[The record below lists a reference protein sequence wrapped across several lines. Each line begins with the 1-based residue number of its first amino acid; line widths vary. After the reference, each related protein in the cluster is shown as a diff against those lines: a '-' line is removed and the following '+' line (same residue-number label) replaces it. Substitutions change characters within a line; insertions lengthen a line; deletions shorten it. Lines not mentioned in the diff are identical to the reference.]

1 MELAIHN
8 LSLQNWTPSGE
19 HVSSTLFQTNV
30 VQTSNTGSPW
40 FANSAGNPLGMP
52 TEGTQTALD
61 HFGIEMVRF
70 PGGETN
76 AVFSKGMMIDGALS
90 QNVVNMLSFA
100 TQEGITVNMVVPV
113 VTPAGFSRADFLDQM
128 TQFATALETQFPG
141 VVRAFELGNEYWNG
155 RVAFDS
161 SLEFEYG
168 MNAGEVAVALSAGMQ
183 VAGYDAQVFLQAA
196 GNLRGSFG
204 NDLDKANGDIQD
216 GFEQVNGAKDVLDGI
231 IRNFYWRDAD
241 LDGFENSSGIFAEDR
256 GLGQNLEGGKNNW
269 EDWIGRDL
277 VKMVGEYNINK
288 NIALGEKGVDIG
300 VHGASYMLEHVANMV
315 EAGVDKAFLW
325 PITHNTQNALLF
337 RDEEVTTQTVHGMDI
352 STNTTRAAMIDL
364 LRQTVSSHELVT
376 TDWSIESDLKSPSN
390 SVEVTLFEGD
400 AAATASGLN
409 EQIAFLSSRSAETML
424 LDVDL
429 SGFVMEFDQL
439 RVTSIFYEEE
449 GGNMRDA
456 IVSEITP
463 IRIGDDAVFRI
474 PLRPFEV
481 VQFIFSS
488 EPTEQATQVV
498 AAGAMNVEIVPIEDP
513 NLPEPVA
520 APATTP
526 APATMPATMPAP
538 GTTPKPL
545 TTVEPLRVRGTDQSE
560 TLLGGQGDDVI
571 FALAGHDH
579 IIAGAGNDFVR
590 GGAGHDLIEGGRG
603 ADTLFGD
610 LGRDT
615 LLGGAQG
622 DYLDGGYGDDVLNG
636 GSGNDTLIG
645 GFGADRF
652 VHGDFDRG
660 FDIILDFEVGIDT
673 LSFEGTELAGPED
686 LRLISYTHDT
696 KPSTL
701 IRFLDADGAV
711 DKSLGGIVLSG
722 VKPSD
727 LDPKSF
733 EFPSVEAPIPEAG
746 AVLEG
751 FEHFPELH
759 SLLLA
764 YKGEPQEAQEEDLD
778 EDAFALAV

>member
-8 LSLQNWTPSGE
+8 LSLKNWAPSGE

-40 FANSAGNPLGMP
+40 FANSADNPLGVP

-90 QNVVNMLSFA
+90 QNVVNMLTFA
-100 TQEGITVNMVVPV
+100 IKEGIAVNMVVPV
-113 VTPAGFSRADFLDQM
+113 ETPAGFSRAAFLDQM
-128 TQFATALETQFPG
+128 TQFATALETEFPG
-141 VVRAFELGNEYWNG
+141 VVRAFELGNEYWGG

-204 NDLDKANGDIQD
+204 NDLDKANGDIQA
-216 GFEQVNGAKDVLDGI
+216 GFDRVNGAKDALDGI

-241 LDGFENSSGIFAEDR
+241 LDGFDNSSGIFAEDR
-256 GLGQNLEGGKNNW
+256 GLGQNLDGGKNNW

-300 VHGASYMLEHVANMV
+300 IHGASYMLEHVANMV
-315 EAGVDKAFLW
+315 EAGVDQAFLW

-337 RDEEVTTQTVHGMDI
+337 RDEQVTTQTVHGLEI
-352 STNTTRAAMIDL
+352 STNTTRGAMIDL

-376 TDWSIESDLKSPSN
+376 TDWSISSDLKSPSN
-390 SVEVTLFEGD
+390 SVEVTLFEGE
-400 AAATASGLN
+400 AGVTASGLN

-424 LDVDL
+424 LEVDL
-429 SGFVMEFDQL
+429 SGFVTEFDQL
-439 RVTSIFYEEE
+439 RVTSIFYEEA

-463 IRIGDDAVFRI
+463 TRIGDDAVFRI

-481 VQFIFSS
+481 MQFIFSS
-488 EPTEQATQVV
+488 EPAEEAVQV
-498 AAGAMNVEIVPIEDP
+498 AAAAMTIAVLPIEEP
-513 NLPEPVA
+513 SLPELPST
-520 APATTP
+520 PELQTTP
-526 APATMPATMPAP
+526 ELPTAP
-538 GTTPKPL
+538 GPL
-545 TTVEPLRVRGTDQSE
+545 TTLQPLRLRGTDQSE

-571 FALAGHDH
+571 FALAGNDH
-579 IIAGAGNDFVR
+579 IAAGAGNDFVR
-590 GGAGHDLIEGGRG
+590 GGAGHDRIEGGRG

-652 VHGDFDRG
+652 VHSDFDRG

-673 LSFEGTELAGPED
+673 LSFEGTDLTGPED

-733 EFPSVEAPIPEAG
+733 EFPPVEAPIPEAS

-764 YKGEPQEAQEEDLD
+764 YKGEPQEVQEEDLD

>member
-1 MELAIHN
+1 MGFAVHN
-8 LSLQNWTPSGE
+8 LSLNTWAPSGE

-40 FANSAGNPLGMP
+40 FAGNDENPLGIP
-52 TEGTQTALD
+52 TDGTQTALD

-100 TQEGITVNMVVPV
+100 AEAGISVNMVVPV
-113 VTPAGFSRADFLDQM
+113 ETPDGFARAEFLDQM
-128 TQFATALETQFPG
+128 TQFAAALEKDFPG
-141 VVRAFELGNEYWNG
+141 VVRSFELGNEYWGG

-183 VAGYDAQVFLQAA
+183 MAGYDAQVFLQAA

-204 NDLDKANGDIQD
+204 NDLDRANGDIQD
-216 GFEQVNGAKDVLDGI
+216 GFEQVHGAMDALDGI
-231 IRNFYWRDAD
+231 IRNTYWRSAD
-241 LDGFENSSGIFAEDR
+241 LDGFENSSGIFGEDR

-300 VHGASYMLEHVANMV
+300 IHGASYMLEHVANMV
-315 EAGVDKAFLW
+315 EAGVDQAFLW

-337 RDEEVTTQTVHGMDI
+337 RDEQVTTQTVHGMAI

-364 LRQTVSSHELVT
+364 LRQTVSSHELVR
-376 TDWSIESDLKSPSN
+376 TDWSIASELNSPSN
-390 SVEVTLFEGD
+390 SVEVTLFEG
-400 AAATASGLN
+400 AAEDTASGLK
-409 EQIAFLSSRSAETML
+409 EQIAFLSSRSAEAMVL
-424 LDVDL
+424 EVDL
-429 SGFVMEFDQL
+429 SGFVTDFAQI
-439 RVTSIFYEEE
+439 RATSIFYEEE
-449 GGNMRDA
+449 GGNLRDA

-463 IRIGDDAVFRI
+463 TRIGDEAAFTVT
-474 PLRPFEV
+474 LRPFEV

-488 EPTEQATQVV
+488 EEIEEPVKVTTIAETDVV
-498 AAGAMNVEIVPIEDP
+498 LPIEETDQ
-513 NLPEPVA
+513 PEPLS
-520 APATTP
+520 TP
-526 APATMPATMPAP
+526 D
-538 GTTPKPL
+538 
-545 TTVEPLRVRGTDQSE
+545 PLRLRGTDQSE

-590 GGAGHDLIEGGRG
+590 GGAGNDLIEGGRG

-636 GSGNDTLIG
+636 GSGSDTLIG

-652 VHGDFDRG
+652 VQGNFDRG
-660 FDIILDFEVGIDT
+660 FDLILDFEVGVDT
-673 LSFEGTELAGPED
+673 LSFENVGFTGPEG
-686 LRLISYTHDT
+686 LRLIGYTHDDT
-696 KPSTL
+696 PSTL
-701 IRFLDADGAV
+701 IRFVDANGV
-711 DKSLGGIVLSG
+711 LDKSQGGIVLRG
-722 VKPSD
+722 VEPSE
-727 LDPKSF
+727 LDPESF
-733 EFPSVEAPIPEAG
+733 EYPPEPAPMRDVSR
-746 AVLEG
+746 VLDG

-764 YKGEPQEAQEEDLD
+764 YKGEPQEMEQEDLD
-778 EDAFALAV
+778 EDAFGLEV